1 MNKQENIY
9 SLKGFDKVFRFTVR
23 QTFKNKAYI
32 TSFVM
37 FVLIMTFMGPIQY
50 ASFMAGSSA
59 AGDMINYSPQ
69 NIGIEKLY
77 VLNQT
82 DVPVDIDSLEGLYT
96 EGEEAE
102 GLTKSNVIF
111 ETVGSSDSSSSL
123 GNKDA
128 VLIFGFGESGY
139 KVSIV
144 ASDDTELKVSELDEV
159 SGFAAEKFD
168 AARLSSTGIGEDD
181 IKMLQQGIDGE
192 GIYTEKEYAKEDSKT
207 LSQSKYFGY
216 IMGYSIILMIVMVM
230 SSSYIITNVNEEKQ
244 SKLVESIL
252 VSVRPMALLLG
263 KITGMM
269 SYVVLVLVC
278 GMTGSAISNAVLD
291 NVFHAKESGFE
302 YSGLSVSMFT
312 ENGPAAAAVLLI
324 SILLGFLSFGL
335 LSGLFGSACN
345 QPEDVQ
351 SATSSV
357 MLVCMLGYFAGIGA
371 GSGDSDKANLI
382 FSLIPPFSYYVS
394 PVAFVAGRIPFY
406 IWLISVVLQ
415 IAVVVA
421 IAVLSAKTYRNLL
434 LRSNGKP
441 KLSEILKAAKEG

>member
-37 FVLIMTFMGPIQY
+37 FVLIMTFMGPIQF
-50 ASFMAGSSA
+50 ASYKAGSGA
-59 AGDMINYSPQ
+59 AGEAFSYSPEDV
-69 NIGIEKLY
+69 GIEKLY
-77 VLNQT
+77 VLNET
-82 DVPVDIDSLEGLYT
+82 DVPVDIDDLEGLYT
-96 EGEEAE
+96 ESEEAE
-102 GLTKSNVIF
+102 GLSKSDVIF
-111 ETVGSSDSSSSL
+111 ETPGSEASSSL
-123 GNKDA
+123 GKKDA
-128 VLIFGFGESGY
+128 ALIFCFGESGY
-139 KVSIV
+139 KVDVV
-144 ASDDTELKVSELDEV
+144 ASDDTELKVSELNEV
-159 SGFAAEKFD
+159 SGFAAERFD
-168 AARLSSTGIGEDD
+168 AARLSSTGIGEAD
-181 IKMLQQGIDGE
+181 IKMLQQGIDTE
-192 GIYTEKEYAKEDSKT
+192 GIYTETEYAKEDSKT

-230 SSSYIITNVNEEKQ
+230 SSSYIITSVNEEKQ

-278 GMTGSAISNAVLD
+278 GMTGSAVSSAVLD
-291 NVFHAKESGFE
+291 NVFNAKESGFE

-312 ENGPAAAAVLLI
+312 ENGPVAAAVLLI
-324 SILLGFLSFGL
+324 SILLGFLTFGL
-335 LSGLFGSACN
+335 LSGLFGSACS

-371 GSGDSDKANLI
+371 GSGDSDKVNLI
-382 FSLIPPFSYYVS
+382 GSLIPPFSYYVS

-406 IWLISVVLQ
+406 IWLISLVIQ
-415 IAVVVA
+415 IAAVVA
-421 IAVLSAKTYRNLL
+421 LAVLSAKTYRNLL
-434 LRSNGKP
+434 LNSNGKP
-441 KLSEILKAAKEG
+441 KLSAILKAAKEG

>member
-50 ASFMAGSSA
+50 ASFKAGSSA
-59 AGDMINYSPQ
+59 AGDMIDYSPQ
-69 NIGIEKLY
+69 NSGIEKLY

-82 DVPVDIDSLEGLYT
+82 DVPVDIDDLEGLYI
-96 EGEEAE
+96 EGEETE

-111 ETVGSSDSSSSL
+111 ETVGSDASSSL
-123 GNKDA
+123 GKKEA
-128 VLIFGFGESGY
+128 ALILGFGESGY
-139 KVSIV
+139 KVSVV
-144 ASDDTELKVSELDEV
+144 ASDDTELKVSELDKV
-159 SGFAAEKFD
+159 SGFVAEKFD
-168 AARLSSTGIGEDD
+168 AARLASTGIGEAD
-181 IKMLQQGIDGE
+181 IQMLQKGIDGE
-192 GIYTEKEYAKEDSKT
+192 GIYTEAEYAREDSKT
-207 LSQSKYFGY
+207 LSQSNYFNY

-230 SSSYIITNVNEEKQ
+230 SSSYIITSVNEEKQ

-269 SYVVLVLVC
+269 SYVVLILVC
-278 GMTGSAISNAVLD
+278 GMTGAAVSNAVLD
-291 NVFHAKESGFE
+291 NVFHAKENGFV

-312 ENGPAAAAVLLI
+312 ENGPAAAAILLI
-324 SILLGFLSFGL
+324 SILLGFLTFGL

-357 MLVCMLGYFAGIGA
+357 MMVCMLGYFAGIGA
-371 GSGDSDKANLI
+371 GSGDSDKFNLI
-382 FSLIPPFSYYVS
+382 GSLIPPFSYYIS

-406 IWLISVVLQ
+406 IWLISLVIQ
-415 IAVVVA
+415 IAAVVA
-421 IAVLSAKTYRNLL
+421 LAVLSAKTYRNLL
-434 LRSNGKP
+434 LNSNGKP
-441 KLSEILKAAKEG
+441 KLSAILKAAKEG